1 VKNLMGKSRRWTLYL
16 SLDGYERQAV
26 EWMSAQERRSFNDTV
41 RESIRAAAKACGYQ
55 SQEGPNPA
63 ELLRENDRKRGHRS

>member
-1 VKNLMGKSRRWTLYL
+1 MKNLMGKSRRWTLYL

-41 RESIRAAAKACGYQ
+41 RESIRAAAKACGYRP
-55 SQEGPNPA
+55 QEGENPA
-63 ELLRENDRKRGHRS
+63 ELPRADGRKGGQR